1 VSGAS
6 ADAVRLLAGPG
17 SAAAATMGGAKAINY
32 IVKREHSDGNL
43 KQQSA

>member
-1 VSGAS
+1 MPCS
-6 ADAVRLLAGPG
+6 RWLALARPF
-17 SAAAATMGGAKAINY
+17 AATAGAGKAINY